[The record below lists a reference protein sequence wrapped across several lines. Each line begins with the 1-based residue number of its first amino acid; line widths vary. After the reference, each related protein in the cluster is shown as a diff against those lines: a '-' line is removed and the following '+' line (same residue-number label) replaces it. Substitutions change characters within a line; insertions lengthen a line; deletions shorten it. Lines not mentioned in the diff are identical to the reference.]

1 MCELTIIIG
10 VILAI
15 SEMAPFVKKRDNY
28 NGILHAIISIMKKSE
43 KVCDEIK
50 TIEIPPSNANV

>member
-10 VILAI
+10 VILAS
-15 SEMAPFVKKRDNY
+15 SEMAPFVKKKDNY

-43 KVCDEIK
+43 KVCDEIN
-50 TIEIPPSNANV
+50 EIPPANAD